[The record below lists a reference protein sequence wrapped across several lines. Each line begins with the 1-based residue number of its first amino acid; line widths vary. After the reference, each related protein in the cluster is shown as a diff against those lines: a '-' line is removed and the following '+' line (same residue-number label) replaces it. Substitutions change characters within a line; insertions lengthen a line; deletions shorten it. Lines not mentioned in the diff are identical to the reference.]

1 MAGTPFN
8 DFAMLTFLVTI
19 FCTVCIYLL
28 FASFNRWGIRTAWA
42 ITVNYF
48 VAAGLGWTLAGG
60 SEAILTSVQSDWI
73 WPLALIGVF
82 FYPLFRLTALC
93 SQELGI
99 SVATIATKL
108 SMAIPVL
115 VLALAD
121 GIFDI
126 AWGQWLGLGLAFPA
140 VWLSAKAGE
149 SEETREQTSTSSAF
163 WWMPVVMFVGSGCI
177 DLVFGWYSTD
187 ASLDGPGMQMA
198 FASVPFT
205 LGGVVGLAHQIQ
217 LGHGLPSG
225 RDVIGG
231 VLLGVT
237 NFASLYFLL
246 LAFDADLLARAMVVP
261 MLNLS
266 VIVLATAA
274 GAVLLDDKPNQKVRW
289 GVAMAIASIGLMML
303 FS

>member
-1 MAGTPFN
+1 MDAWRVAGSHADQRPVRLDLATRLDRHLLLP
-8 DFAMLTFLVTI
+8 LVQ
-19 FCTVCIYLL
+19 
-28 FASFNRWGIRTAWA
+28 ADRT
-42 ITVNYF
+42 
-48 VAAGLGWTLAGG
+48 
-60 SEAILTSVQSDWI
+60 
-73 WPLALIGVF
+73 
-82 FYPLFRLTALC
+82 C

-140 VWLSAKAGE
+140 VWLSARAGE
-149 SEETREQTSTSSAF
+149 PAEPREQKSASSAL

-187 ASLDGPGMQMA
+187 ASLDAPGMQMA

-231 VLLGVT
+231 ILLGVT

-261 MLNLS
+261 HVEPERHRAGHRRGRRAVERPPQSKSPMGRGLGHRVHRTHDAVQLTDGAPVDRS
-266 VIVLATAA
+266 LVCVLKLRIATCTLHWILPSA
-274 GAVLLDDKPNQKVRW
+274 
-289 GVAMAIASIGLMML
+289 
-303 FS
+303 

>member
-1 MAGTPFN
+1 
-8 DFAMLTFLVTI
+8 MLSFLATI
-19 FCTVCIYLL
+19 LSTVVIFLL
-28 FASFNRWGIRTAWA
+28 FPSFKRWGIRTAWA

-48 VAAGLGWTLAGG
+48 VAGGLGWMLAGG
-60 SEAILTSVQSDWI
+60 VDAMHASIQAPWI
-73 WPLALIGVF
+73 VPLSLIGVC
-82 FYPLFRLTALC
+82 FYPLFRLTATC

-121 GIFDI
+121 GMHDI
-126 AWGQWLGLGLAFPA
+126 HWGQWLGLSLAFPA
-140 VWLSAKAGE
+140 VYLSSRSGE
-149 SEETREQTSTSSAF
+149 STPSSSGLARRL
-163 WWMPVVMFVGSGCI
+163 WWMPLVMFAGSGCI

-187 ASLDGPGMQMA
+187 PSLDAPGMQMA

-205 LGGVVGLAHQIQ
+205 LGGLVGVAHQIQ
-217 LGHGLPSG
+217 LGHGMPKR
-225 RDVIGG
+225 RDLLGG

-246 LAFDADLLARAMVVP
+246 LAFDVQIMERAMVIP
-261 MLNLS
+261 LLNLS

-274 GAVLLDDKPNQKVRW
+274 GMVLLGDRPNKEARW
-289 GVAMAIASIGLMML
+289 GVALATAAIGLMMI
-303 FS
+303 FG